1 MVIKIMSF
9 KRRNTIVQN
18 SNIMSH
24 WADDVEMDEFYEEL
38 TEDIEIVSCA
48 YQAVA
53 RFCKKG
59 GGNKRRK
66 QCFD

>member
-1 MVIKIMSF
+1 M
-9 KRRNTIVQN
+9 QN
-18 SNIMSH
+18 SNILSH

-38 TEDIEIVSCA
+38 NEDIEIVSGA

-59 GGNKRRK
+59 GQRRRK

>member
-1 MVIKIMSF
+1 M
-9 KRRNTIVQN
+9 QN
-18 SNIMSH
+18 SNILSH

-38 TEDIEIVSCA
+38 QEDIESVSGA

-53 RFCKKG
+53 RLCKKG
-59 GGNKRRK
+59 GAKRRK